1 MKGTEVCPKSEDIW
15 LEAAR
20 MQTPELAKGVV
31 AQAVA
36 EIPHAVKIW
45 IKAADLESEAKAK
58 KRVFRKALERIPNS
72 VR

>member
-1 MKGTEVCPKSEDIW
+1 M
-15 LEAAR
+15 LESIFVL
-20 MQTPELAKGVV
+20 TKLYFSDLAKSVV

-45 IKAADLESEAKAK
+45 IKAAELETETKAK